1 MRRFPSLLDDR
12 YTMLLRAAVGKDST
26 AADAYRSWRASEKF
40 DETDDAVYRIM
51 PLLLATAERAGLE
64 DQDSGRMRGVVKH
77 IWLSNMLRLRDL
89 ADAKAALDAA
99 GIDALLIK
107 GGALFARNNQFAA
120 MRAAG
125 DYDLQVRRSAASR
138 AIQALKQASFH
149 CPDMR
154 LELFSE
160 PDFDRNIHAV
170 AMTKT
175 EANAAL
181 DLHWRPLPTLYH
193 EGFVEELFAHA
204 ETAELFGQKVLIP
217 GLADH
222 LFIAAVRPEPWDT
235 KEIFLRAMEM
245 AHLLRS
251 CGGQLDWVRFEAV
264 VARYGMGWIA
274 APLLGLVRDETGAPM
289 PAGLVERIWRN
300 AMPGKA
306 LELSFRRLPPEQR
319 GPWQKFFL
327 SFLETL
333 RSQLQHPFS
342 WWRLL
347 IHPSL
352 IFRAFAASESELPV
366 FKSTAIKRIWARR
379 AINNIPVGDRG
390 ISFVQGFSFPEQGG
404 RWTDAE
410 FAVIEVAAAAP
421 ENATIKTELSIVPFL
436 PPGAGAFKFEIYTG
450 AGEPQRYEL
459 TSRDQMPFRLEVEAV
474 VAGTTARKIVIVLRM
489 PNLISPNEIGH
500 STDPRLLGLFIE
512 SVRNIPVTARAEG
525 DARQ

>member
-12 YTMLLRAAVGKDST
+12 YIMLLRAAVGKDSI
-26 AADAYRSWRASEKF
+26 AADAYRNWRASEKF

-51 PLLLATAERAGLE
+51 PLLLATAERAGL
-64 DQDSGRMRGVVKH
+64 QDADTGRMRGVVKH
-77 IWLSNMLRLRDL
+77 VWLSNMLRLRDL
-89 ADAKAALDAA
+89 AEAKAALEEA

-138 AIQALKQASFH
+138 AIQALTQASFH

-170 AMTKT
+170 AITKT
-175 EANAAL
+175 KVNAAL

-193 EGFVEELFAHA
+193 EGFVEELFARA

-245 AHLLRS
+245 AHLLQS

-289 PAGLVERIWRN
+289 PAGLIERVWRD

-319 GPWQKFFL
+319 GLWQKFFL

-333 RSQLQHPFS
+333 RSQLQQAFS
-342 WWRLL
+342 WWHIL

-352 IFRAFAASESELPV
+352 VFRAFADSEVELPV
-366 FKSTAIKRIWARR
+366 FKNTVFKRIWRRR
-379 AINNIPVGDRG
+379 AANDAPVQG
-390 ISFVQGFSFPEQGG
+390 IAFVQGFSFPEQGG

-410 FAVIEVAAAAP
+410 FAVIEVAVDAP
-421 ENATIKTELSIVPFL
+421 GQATIKTELSVIPFL
-436 PPGAGAFKFEIYTG
+436 PPGASGFKLEIYTG
-450 AGEPQRYEL
+450 IGDPRRGEL
-459 TSRDQMPFRLEVEAV
+459 TSRDRMPFRLEVEALV
-474 VAGTTARKIVIVLRM
+474 VGKAARKVVIVIRM
-489 PNLISPNEIGH
+489 PNLMSPKEIGH
-500 STDPRLLGLFIE
+500 SSDPRLLGLFIE
-512 SVRNIPVTARAEG
+512 SVGNIPVTARAESG
-525 DARQ
+525 ARQ